1 MQLPN
6 LFDIDSWFQYYYD
19 EDDEYLESRQ
29 GTLDDVEDYP
39 DYLYDDEY
47 FKDEVR
53 FNLWPIL

>member
-6 LFDIDSWFQYYYD
+6 LIDIDSWFQYYYD
-19 EDDEYLESRQ
+19 EDDDYLESRQ

-53 FNLWPIL
+53 LNLVL